1 MVVAF
6 VDGAGASFSGKGAA
20 GSSYLSC
27 DLMAAFPKILPS
39 RMSIFFFPMVF
50 IDYVK

>member
-27 DLMAAFPKILPS
+27 GLMAAFPKILPS
-39 RMSIFFFPMVF
+39 RMSIFFFPIVF